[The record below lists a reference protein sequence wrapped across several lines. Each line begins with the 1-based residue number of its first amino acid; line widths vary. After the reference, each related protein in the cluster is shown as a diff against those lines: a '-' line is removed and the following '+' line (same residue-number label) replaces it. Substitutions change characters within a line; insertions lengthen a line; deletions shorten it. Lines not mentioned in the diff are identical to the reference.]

1 MEYSATI
8 EFLNNLKEDD
18 KKMLNV
24 LYSRWKDKQ
33 SVYREKY
40 GPIADKLMID
50 NSIFTN
56 TKN

>member
-8 EFLNNLKEDD
+8 ELLNSLKEDD

-24 LYSRWKDKQ
+24 LYNRWKDKQ

-40 GPIADKLMID
+40 GPIADKLTNE
-50 NSIFTN
+50 NSIFNN

>member
-8 EFLNNLKEDD
+8 EVLNNLKEDD

-24 LYSRWKDKQ
+24 LYNRWKDKQ

-40 GPIADKLMID
+40 GPIADKLTIE
-50 NSIFTN
+50 NSIFSVS
-56 TKN
+56 KN